1 MNWATTRSY
10 MLKIKG
16 LSKAEKEAIEEVKN
30 RLVKKYGD
38 RLLLLKLYGSKARG
52 DSRPDSDIDLLAVVK
67 RDSLKIR
74 DEFFEETYDVM
85 SKHDFKFLICL
96 AVMGK
101 REFEVYKNGNFSFY
115 RNITRD
121 GIDLWSETR
130 KRRLT

>member
-1 MNWATTRSY
+1 
-10 MLKIKG
+10 MLRLKG

-52 DSRPDSDIDLLAVVK
+52 DSHPDSDIDLLAVVK

-74 DEFFEETYDVM
+74 DEFFEETYEVM
-85 SKHDFKFLICL
+85 SKYDFKFLICL

-101 REFEVYKNGNFSFY
+101 HEFEVYKNGNFSFY
-115 RNITRD
+115 RNINRD

-130 KRRLT
+130 KRKLT